1 MYKLRDR
8 YRRYWHLHDNV
19 NIPIFIASAR
29 TKLLA
34 SQFVSLYNLIMPRVK
49 SYSSLPYEQRAI
61 RRKEAQKLLSVGVP
75 GATIARLI
83 GSTKAAV
90 SRWKIAIEAG
100 GPDALSD
107 TPKPGRKQTLTDD
120 QVAELIK
127 LLKRRPSKFGI
138 ELRNDKWTW
147 DGIGLLVEQK
157 FDIQCVRQT
166 VQRSLR
172 RSGWDMP

>member
-1 MYKLRDR
+1 MSKVKRYGALSYELRAE
-8 YRRYWHLHDNV
+8 RRSE
-19 NIPIFIASAR
+19 AQR
-29 TKLLA
+29 LLA
-34 SQFVSLYNLIMPRVK
+34 ADI
-49 SYSSLPYEQRAI
+49 
-61 RRKEAQKLLSVGVP
+61 P
-75 GATIARLI
+75 GATVARLV
-83 GSTKAAV
+83 GTNKSTI
-90 SRWKIAIEAG
+90 SYWKTAIQENG
-100 GPDALSD
+100 HQALSGL
-107 TPKPGRKQTLTDD
+107 PKPGRKFILTDD

-127 LLKRRPSKFGI
+127 LLKKRPSKYGI